1 MNLFTSLSPTPISL
15 PGPDD
20 IVRHEFDNGIVA
32 LVRENHVSPAVVI
45 SGYFWAGALD
55 TSPEQAG
62 LAALTAAMLMRGTQK
77 RTFSQ
82 IYEDIESV
90 GAAAT
95 FGSGKHS
102 TAFGAKSLAEDMPLI
117 LDILAESV
125 QRATFPP
132 QEFKRLRGQV
142 LTALEERAND
152 TGSQAALAFRKMAY
166 PSEHPYAY
174 STQGYSETIQALTR
188 DDLVRFYQQ
197 GYGAQGMT
205 LCIVGAAHAADA
217 LAQVEAAFAGWRG
230 RTLPRSPLPAVERP
244 EGMLR
249 QWVDMPHKSQVD
261 LVMGLP
267 GPARAA
273 PDYLDVALA
282 NTILGVFG
290 MMGRLGKHL
299 RDEQGLAYYVYSRLS
314 GGLGP
319 EPWSVAAGVAPDN
332 VERIIEGIRAEL
344 VRMRDTLVETD
355 ELADVQAY
363 LTGSLPL
370 SLETNEG
377 VAGAILNMEQHQLGF
392 DYLARYSG
400 LVREITVERI
410 QAAARKWFDPH
421 NLVISIA
428 GPLAG

>member
-1 MNLFTSLSPTPISL
+1 
-15 PGPDD
+15 
-20 IVRHEFDNGIVA
+20 VRHEFDNGIVV
-32 LVRENHVSPAVVI
+32 LVRENHISPAVVI
-45 SGYFWAGALD
+45 SGYFWVGALD
-55 TSPEQAG
+55 TPPEQAG

-90 GAAAT
+90 GAAAGL
-95 FGSGKHS
+95 GSGKH
-102 TAFGAKSLAEDMPLI
+102 TTGFGAKSLSEDMPLI
-117 LDILAESV
+117 LDILAESI

-132 QEFKRLRGQV
+132 QELERLRGQV

-152 TGSQAALAFRKMAY
+152 TGSQATLAFREMAY
-166 PSEHPYAY
+166 PNGHPYAY

-205 LCIVGAAHAADA
+205 LCIVGAVHAADA
-217 LAQVEAAFAGWRG
+217 LAQVEATFADWRG
-230 RTLPRSPLPAVERP
+230 RTLPRPSLPATGHP
-244 EGMLR
+244 KGILR
-249 QWVDMPHKSQVD
+249 RWVDMPHKSQVD

-273 PDYLDVALA
+273 PDYLDAVLA
-282 NTILGVFG
+282 NAILGVFG

-299 RDEQGLAYYVYSRLS
+299 RDEQGLAYYVYSRLL

-319 EPWSVAAGVAPDN
+319 EPWFVAAGVAPDN
-332 VERIIEGIRAEL
+332 AERIIEGIRAEL
-344 VRMRDTLVETD
+344 GRMCDTLVQAD

-392 DYLARYSG
+392 DYLARYPG

-421 NLVISIA
+421 NLVIGIA
-428 GPLAG
+428 GPPAGQGG